1 MAKTKFFAFA
11 NSVWHA
17 DDYLYGCNCNPRYV
31 ERSLLA
37 SFEEVQ
43 AMSAETSADFDI
55 YNDGWYYEAEL
66 DEETIL
72 EITDYETIEEFNEH
86 WNGDGL
92 RTDAENSIIDYICE
106 NYNGDPIDCNNYDFD
121 KSIDGSIVIV
131 WSWHRYVGYARKCAE
146 IRYAYLNETERNL
159 TKEDKSFV
167 NQMDV
172 VMTKEEVEASK
183 NLKEDLFEK
192 LLSNR
197 DYWKWTNPEF
207 VEEQIEWLTD

>member
-1 MAKTKFFAFA
+1 MTK
-11 NSVWHA
+11 
-17 DDYLYGCNCNPRYV
+17 Y
-31 ERSLLA
+31 
-37 SFEEVQ
+37 
-43 AMSAETSADFDI
+43 
-55 YNDGWYYEAEL
+55 
-66 DEETIL
+66 
-72 EITDYETIEEFNEH
+72 
-86 WNGDGL
+86 
-92 RTDAENSIIDYICE
+92 
-106 NYNGDPIDCNNYDFD
+106 CNNYDFD

-183 NLKEDLFEK
+183 HLKEDLFEK
-192 LLSNR
+192 LVSNR
-197 DYWKWTNPEF
+197 DYWKSTNPEF